1 MSPRSLFRHLALAAM
16 VALLAACASGGSQTT
31 TYGNVEVG
39 ASVNR

>member
-1 MSPRSLFRHLALAAM
+1 MSPHSLFRHLALVAM

>member
-1 MSPRSLFRHLALAAM
+1 MSPRSPFRHLAVAVL

-31 TYGNVEVG
+31 TYGNIEAG